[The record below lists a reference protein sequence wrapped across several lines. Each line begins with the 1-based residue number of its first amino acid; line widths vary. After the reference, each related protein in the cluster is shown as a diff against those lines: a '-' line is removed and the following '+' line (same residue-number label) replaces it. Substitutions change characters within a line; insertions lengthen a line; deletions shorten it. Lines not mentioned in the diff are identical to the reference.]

1 MIATGQHWR
10 LVSSLFLS
18 AGAVQLVPGA
28 LMIRHNTI
36 NWVKSLGD
44 LFVYVY
50 SIYIYFIS
58 HMYIYVPFFTSYFAS
73 IYPSHRSELNFFVRP
88 FPSMDVGQIR
98 GGAFGILAHRRG
110 EQSVW
115 GLCSVFSAKTLCS
128 RILEQTA
135 NWCGKMV
142 SNPTALH

>member
-1 MIATGQHWR
+1 MNIC
-10 LVSSLFLS
+10 V
-18 AGAVQLVPGA
+18 
-28 LMIRHNTI
+28 
-36 NWVKSLGD
+36 
-44 LFVYVY
+44 
-50 SIYIYFIS
+50 YFIS
-58 HMYIYVPFFTSYFAS
+58 HMYIYVPFCTSYFAS

-110 EQSVW
+110 QESVS
-115 GLCSVFSAKTLCS
+115 GLYSVFSAKTLCI
-128 RILEQTA
+128 RTLEQTA